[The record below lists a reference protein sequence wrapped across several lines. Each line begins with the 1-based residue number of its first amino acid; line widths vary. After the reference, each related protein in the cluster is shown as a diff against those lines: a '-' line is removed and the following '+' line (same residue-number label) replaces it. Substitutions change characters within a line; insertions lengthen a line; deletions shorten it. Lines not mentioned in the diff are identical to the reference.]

1 MEKKLVNRIITGGRS
16 RKLNDEQVNDIVD
29 LYNKGMTQK
38 KLAEQYNVSL
48 STLRNYLKER
58 RYNK

>member
-38 KLAEQYNVSL
+38 KLAEQYNFSL